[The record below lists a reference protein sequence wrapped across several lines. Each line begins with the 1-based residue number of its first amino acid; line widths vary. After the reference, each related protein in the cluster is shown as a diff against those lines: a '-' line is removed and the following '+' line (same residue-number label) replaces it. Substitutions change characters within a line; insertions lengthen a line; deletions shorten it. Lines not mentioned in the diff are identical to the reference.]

1 MPKKRIILVGQAAS
15 GKDYARK
22 ILEEVLGLKY
32 GISYTT
38 RPPRVG
44 EINGKDYHFIDENSF
59 KEKIQQNEW
68 YEYVIFNGWYYG
80 TLNNQFYGDCKV
92 YIMTPIGLSHVKPE
106 DRKDS
111 LVVFFSIPEEIRRL
125 RMNQR
130 QGNADSV
137 ERRIEA
143 DAKDFA
149 NFLNYDIK
157 IENPE
162 YTLEDIIEIVRVH
175 MATKLIQLVNYD

>member
-1 MPKKRIILVGQAAS
+1 MTKKRIILVGQAAS

-32 GISYTT
+32 GTSYTT

-44 EINGKDYHFIDENSF
+44 EINGKDYYFVNVEFF
-59 KEKIQQNEW
+59 KEKIQHNEW
-68 YEYVIFNGWYYG
+68 YEYVIFNDWYYG
-80 TLNNQFYGDCKV
+80 TLNSQFYGDCKV
-92 YIMTPIGLSHVKPE
+92 FIMTPIGLSHIKPK
-106 DRKDS
+106 DREES
-111 LVVFFSIPEEIRRL
+111 LVIFFNIPEEIRRL
-125 RMNQR
+125 RMKQR

-137 ERRIEA
+137 ERRITA

-157 IENPE
+157 IDNPD
-162 YTLEDIIEIVRVH
+162 YTIEDIVEIVRAN
-175 MATKLIQLVNYD
+175 MSTKIIQVVNHG